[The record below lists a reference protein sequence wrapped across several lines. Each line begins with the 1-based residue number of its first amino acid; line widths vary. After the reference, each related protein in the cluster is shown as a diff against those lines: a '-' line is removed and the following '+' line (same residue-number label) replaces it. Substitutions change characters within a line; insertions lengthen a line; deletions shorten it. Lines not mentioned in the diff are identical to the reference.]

1 MAYSKKKLIDI
12 AAKIESNAKLTP
24 SEMEYVCSF
33 ERKSNT
39 NTAMKM
45 LQNFA
50 LPASLA
56 FGFLFTVFPSYF
68 QGLIKHMPSWTN
80 FSPPILTGVDY
91 LWDLIGEPV
100 HRANIIYHIPNIV
113 LYSFGIF
120 GVKKLFDTLDKRTWL
135 DRVLAAKS
143 TLADNIKNGTIYTSL
158 KKGHSV
164 LFVGNGDFIGMQ
176 FVHNHKPDMAI
187 TVSQSKPSYSMVWN
201 YYDQNTTFEDLKDV
215 LIRSGSETAGEYIF
229 FPVKDDQIFLP
240 DLHEYDLSPHKLDIL
255 CQNIRKIEKENK
267 WKTKRIII
275 VGDRYHKS
283 FVQSEDKNGILKNT
297 EDIISLESISKK
309 YQKVT
314 LIDPTDVVLKKIMQI
329 AKGRKIVFRATREG
343 ISEYKQRFYERL
355 EKLGYKHQST
365 KAGNLTI
372 GHDLSEDLT
381 EQQTLTRKIDDYY
394 PVVLSKNVRDA
405 LIRNG
410 YNDYEFLY
418 VPTLVLETLTESADR
433 Q

>member
-1 MAYSKKKLIDI
+1 MAYSKKTLLAI
-12 AAKIESNAKLTP
+12 AAKIETNAKLTP
-24 SEMEYVCSF
+24 SEMEYICGF

-39 NTAMKM
+39 NTAVKL
-45 LQNFA
+45 LQNLA

-56 FGFLFTVFPSYF
+56 FGFLFTVFPQYF
-68 QGLIKHMPSWTN
+68 ANLIKQLPPWTN
-80 FSPPILTGVDY
+80 FSPAVLTGIDY

-100 HRANIIYHIPNIV
+100 HKANILYHVPNIV

-120 GVKKLFDTLDKRTWL
+120 GIKKLFDTLDKKTWL

-143 TLADNIKNGTIYTSL
+143 TLSENIKNGTVHTAL
-158 KKGHSV
+158 RNGHSV
-164 LFVGNGDFIGMQ
+164 LFVGKGDFIGMQ
-176 FVHNHKPDMAI
+176 FVLTHKDNNAI
-187 TVSQSKPSYSMVWN
+187 TISEKKPEYTNVWN
-201 YYDQNTTFEDLKDV
+201 VYDAATTFEDLKDV
-215 LIRSGSETAGEYIF
+215 LVRSGSENAGEYIF

-240 DLHEYDLSPHKLDIL
+240 DLDAYDLSPHKLDIL

-283 FVQSEDKNGILKNT
+283 FVQSEDKHKVLKNT
-297 EDIISLESISKK
+297 EDIISLESISQK
-309 YQKVT
+309 YRHIT
-314 LIDPTDVVLKKIMQI
+314 LIDPTDVVLKKILDI

-343 ISEYKQRFYERL
+343 ITEYKTRFYDRI
-355 EKLGYKHQST
+355 EKLGYKHRSA
-365 KAGNLTI
+365 KKGILTI

-410 YNDYEFLY
+410 YKEHEFLY
-418 VPTLVLETLTESADR
+418 VPQLVLETLSESASR